1 MSQTPAMSQTQIPI
15 DDLIRITREAGE
27 AIMAVYRTDFD
38 VDTKSDDSPV
48 TKADL
53 AAHDVIEKAL
63 ATLTPDI
70 PLLSEESVPPPH
82 AIRKGWTRYWLID
95 PLDGTRE
102 FINRNDQFTVNIAL
116 IENGEPVFGS
126 VGVPA
131 QGLVYVGD
139 TRSMEAFFDDDGART
154 ALTGRPMQSGRG
166 VTVVASR
173 THGSERLERYVE
185 ALGRSFGGVD
195 REPVGSSLKL
205 CILARGEADLYPRL
219 GLTSEW
225 DIAAAHA
232 VLKASGGDV
241 WAVGGAPI
249 EYNKPDT
256 FLNPEF
262 IAVADNGFDW
272 RGALPDPGPKD
283 G

>member
-1 MSQTPAMSQTQIPI
+1 MSQTQIPT
-15 DDLIRITREAGE
+15 DDLIRITRDAGD
-27 AIMAVYRTDFD
+27 AIMEVYRTDFD
-38 VDTKSDDSPV
+38 VETKSDESPV

-53 AAHDVIEKAL
+53 AAHHVIAAAL
-63 ATLTPDI
+63 AELTPDI
-70 PLLSEESVPPPH
+70 PLLSEESTPPPFDV
-82 AIRKGWTRYWLID
+82 REGWQRYWLID

-116 IENGEPVFGS
+116 IEDGQPVFGT

-139 TRSMEAFFDDDGART
+139 TRSGEAFVDGPD
-154 ALTGRPMQSGRG
+154 GRAKLAGRAMAAGRG

-173 THGSERLERYVE
+173 THGSERLERYIE
-185 ALGRSFGGVD
+185 ALGQSYGGID

-232 VLKASGGDV
+232 VLKAAGGDV
-241 WAVGGAPI
+241 WAVDGSAI
-249 EYNKPDT
+249 AYNKPDT

-262 IAVADNGFDW
+262 YAVADSNFDW
-272 RGALPDPGPKD
+272 RGTLPDPGPS
-283 G
+283 GSSSGN